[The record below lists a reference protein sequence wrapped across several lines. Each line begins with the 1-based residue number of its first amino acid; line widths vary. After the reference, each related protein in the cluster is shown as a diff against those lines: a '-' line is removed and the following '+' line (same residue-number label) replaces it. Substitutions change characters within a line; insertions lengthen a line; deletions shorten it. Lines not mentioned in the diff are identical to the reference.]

1 MDGQTD
7 PPVNG
12 GRTGSRDDPGLE
24 PFQHGLKAAKV
35 CWHVVNGGS
44 SVAQEAFCGAEKAA
58 AIVDALLGQN
68 PIQVRHEGSEDL
80 EVLEVCPFAKGVHE
94 ATGNTWSEGH
104 CHGVG

>member
-1 MDGQTD
+1 MGVVRHDAKRAGELFTDFDDQESIWVGSNTIDFVDACSGVDGQTD

-44 SVAQEAFCGAEKAA
+44 SVA
-58 AIVDALLGQN
+58 
-68 PIQVRHEGSEDL
+68 
-80 EVLEVCPFAKGVHE
+80 
-94 ATGNTWSEGH
+94 
-104 CHGVG
+104 